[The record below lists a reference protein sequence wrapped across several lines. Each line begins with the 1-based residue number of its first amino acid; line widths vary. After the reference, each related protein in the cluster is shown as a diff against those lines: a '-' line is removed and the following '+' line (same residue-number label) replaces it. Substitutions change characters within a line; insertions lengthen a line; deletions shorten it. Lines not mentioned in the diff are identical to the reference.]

1 MRFLPFR
8 SLVMAVIMITASG
21 TVWSAT
27 VGHDY
32 HASSIIATLTL
43 RTGDRRLVT
52 LRGVGCSE
60 QLCSTTHIE
69 TRSARRVEIERTRLR
84 DIASMRITTPDE
96 VTFVMKDG
104 STSRMSIV
112 PQNRTLYVVDA
123 VGQEERIDVGQ
134 IASLE
139 FEGIVQAAVA
149 HHSSVAFD
157 LSKTFSFTGTMTK
170 VDWRN
175 PHIVISMAVKR
186 ESGVTENWDLETGAP
201 AWFRNRKVERNQ
213 VEQAV
218 GQEISVEGV
227 PSKDGSRY
235 GYLYR
240 ITFADGRSWDLR

>member
-1 MRFLPFR
+1 MRFLLFR

-21 TVWSAT
+21 TLWSTT
-27 VGHDY
+27 VGREH
-32 HASSIIATLTL
+32 HARSIIATLTL
-43 RTGDRRLVT
+43 RTGDRRIVT

-60 QLCSTTHIE
+60 QLCSTTHLE

-96 VTFVMKDG
+96 VTLVMKDG

-112 PQNRTLYVVDA
+112 PLNRTLYVADA
-123 VGQEERIDVGQ
+123 VGHEERIDVGQ

-139 FEGIVQAAVA
+139 FESSVQNVIA

-157 LSKTFSFTGTMTK
+157 LSRTFSFTGTMTK

-186 ESGVTENWDLETGAP
+186 ETGVTEDWDLETGAP
-201 AWFRNRKVERNQ
+201 SWFRNRKLDRSDVER
-213 VEQAV
+213 AV
-218 GQEISVEGV
+218 GQEVSVQGV

-240 ITFADGRSWDLR
+240 ITFADGRTWDLR